1 MGSDERI
8 ASPFFFRGPVPD
20 FPFPIFDF
28 FPTKKIVAREK
39 RFSYLVATSAHGIA
53 LAPPVI
59 ARREPTGDRDR
70 MTRIGFAYN
79 QKPDDSTEDEGP
91 VGVSSVGSIDE
102 DQPSFAGALSA
113 RMGTSISVE
122 RTPSVPRADDAF
134 AEWDAAETIAAV
146 ERALTGLGEVVR
158 LEATADLP
166 QRLRDTR
173 PDIVFNMAEGLTG
186 QNREAH
192 VPAICEFYG
201 IPYTGSDP
209 FTLSLALNKAR
220 TKQMLQVYGIRT
232 APFALVDSLAEARVV
247 KRSGQLRFPVFA
259 KPVQEGSSK
268 GITERNYIR
277 DGSELLACV
286 AELLEVYEQP
296 VLVEEFLPGA
306 EFTCGVL
313 GNGKDARVLPVV
325 GMRFDALP
333 DGALPIYGFEAKWIW
348 DTPDQPL
355 NMFECPAAIDSTLRT
370 AIEQITLRAYN
381 ALGCRDW
388 SRIDVRLD
396 AAGVPNVVE
405 VNPLP
410 GILPNPEDNSCLP
423 KAAAVAGMTYDELI
437 QSCVLAAAK
446 RQGIRIKAR
455 RGAGAGGATR
465 R

>member
-1 MGSDERI
+1 
-8 ASPFFFRGPVPD
+8 
-20 FPFPIFDF
+20 
-28 FPTKKIVAREK
+28 
-39 RFSYLVATSAHGIA
+39 
-53 LAPPVI
+53 
-59 ARREPTGDRDR
+59 

-79 QKPDDSTEDEGP
+79 QKPDDSTQHEGP
-91 VGVSSVGSIDE
+91 VGVSGVSSVGTIDE
-102 DQPSFAGALSA
+102 EPSSFAVGA
-113 RMGTSISVE
+113 RTETSISVE
-122 RTPSVPRADDAF
+122 RQPSVPRADDAF
-134 AEWDAAETIAAV
+134 AEWDSPETIVAV
-146 ERALTGLGEVVR
+146 ERALSGLGEVIR
-158 LEATADLP
+158 LEATADFP
-166 QRLRDTR
+166 QRLREAR

-192 VPAICEFYG
+192 VPAICEFFG
-201 IPYTGSDP
+201 IPYAGSDP

-232 APFALVDSLAEARVV
+232 APFALVESLAEAKAV

-268 GITERNYIR
+268 GITERNFIR

-306 EFTCGVL
+306 EFTCGVI
-313 GNGKDARVLPVV
+313 GNGRDARVLPIV

-333 DGALPIYGFEAKWIW
+333 EGALPIYGFEAKWIW

-355 NMFECPAAIDSTLRT
+355 KMFECPADIDGTLRA

-388 SRIDVRLD
+388 SRVDVRLD

-423 KAAAVAGMTYDELI
+423 KAAAAAGMTYDELI

-455 RGAGAGGATR
+455 RGVTR